1 MRKFVGRGLVFAMA
15 IAFTAPILAQDGDLF
30 NFVPPGGRTI
40 LADLAKVNV
49 NQSRQLLETIYA
61 QKRDSDGW
69 LDLFKQATGPLS
81 AADKLEEK
89 AKRTL
94 ADYLATNMP
103 PATTQPV
110 PDASADDFAK
120 ALPPDG
126 RDLTLE
132 HCQSCHIITVV
143 VTQDRTKVAW
153 LGTMN
158 KPSHVEIE
166 TTPQQR
172 EEIANYLVLNAGI
185 PIDLIPEELRAGGAT
200 Y

>member
-1 MRKFVGRGLVFAMA
+1 MRKLVGRGLVLA
-15 IAFTAPILAQDGDLF
+15 IAFAFAAPILAQDSDLF

-40 LADLAKVNV
+40 LADLAKADV
-49 NQSRQLLETIYA
+49 NQSRQLLETIYS
-61 QKRDSDGW
+61 QKRDSDSW
-69 LDLFKQATGPLS
+69 LDLFKQATGPFS

-103 PATTQPV
+103 PATTQPE
-110 PDASADDFAK
+110 PDAGADDFAK